1 MIQTTLFLADDHQLF
16 RSGLRMMLEKMKDV
30 QVVGEADNGLSAL
43 EGIRETSPMLALI
56 DLSMPGMNGIELI
69 RRIKEGDCDTRTII
83 LSMHS
88 ERHFVLES
96 LRAGADGYLLKDAGF
111 DELVR
116 VIREVMAGRKA
127 VSAGLSNMLVDEVVN
142 PGQEE
147 AGAWRVLSARERQV
161 LQLMAEGCSTRE
173 TADTLAVSVKTIESH
188 RKQIMDKL
196 GLRSVAEL
204 TKYAIRE
211 GLTQL

>member
-1 MIQTTLFLADDHQLF
+1 MQTRLFLADDHQLF
-16 RSGLRMMLEKMKDV
+16 RAGLRMMLDRMSDV

-43 EGIRETSPMLALI
+43 EGIREHKPTLALLDI
-56 DLSMPGMNGIELI
+56 SMPGMNGIELT
-69 RRIKEGDCDTRTII
+69 RRVKEADCNTLIVI

-88 ERHFVLES
+88 DRHFVLES
-96 LRAGADGYLLKDAGF
+96 LRAGADGYLLKDAEF
-111 DELVR
+111 EELVR
-116 VIREVMAGRKA
+116 VIREVLAGRKA
-127 VSAGLSNMLVDEVVN
+127 VSSELSTMLVDEVLN

-161 LQLMAEGCSTRE
+161 LQLLAEGRSTRE
-173 TADTLAVSVKTIESH
+173 IADTLAVSVKTIESH

>member
-69 RRIKEGDCDTRTII
+69 RRIKEGDCDTRNII